1 MKSVTCTI
9 LIFSLL
15 ASLLTGCWD
24 RTELNEIGIT
34 VGLGVDK
41 DGDQIRVSAQVVV
54 PSEVASKS
62 RPSKGAPAV
71 TTFEATAPTLYE
83 AIQKITEISPRL
95 IYLSHIRMLIFGEE
109 FARQGIADI
118 VESLMREPFA
128 RTDFYICVAKGTS
141 ASNMLQVATTLE
153 KIPANKMFS
162 SMEVLSKTWAPVS
175 KVTIDQLMDVLVSS
189 EIHATLPALEAKGD
203 LPKGIV
209 EGTDNVKTIE
219 PTTVLAITSL
229 AVFKK
234 DRLIGWL
241 DEIDSKG
248 YNYIR
253 DHVDTTTGHV
263 DCPEGGKIAL
273 LALRSQTKTK
283 VFIHNGE
290 PVIQIS
296 VENKST
302 IRENNCKKMELKSV
316 EDVHEIERES
326 NAKIIEV
333 MKHSV
338 ETVRRKFKV
347 DIFGFGQ
354 LIHQTNPKA
363 WKELKKDWDHNF
375 MSLQIEYKANT
386 EIKKNGAIMNSYQKK
401 MKE

>member
-1 MKSVTCTI
+1 MKAVISTI
-9 LIFSLL
+9 LILSLL

-24 RTELNEIGIT
+24 RRELNEIGIT

-41 DGDQIRVSAQVVV
+41 EGDQVRVSAQVVV

-62 RPSKGAPAV
+62 RSSKGAPAV
-71 TTFEATAPTLYE
+71 ILFDVTAPTLYE
-83 AIQKITEISPRL
+83 AIQKITEISPRI
-95 IYLSHIRMLIFGEE
+95 IYLSHIRMLVFGEE
-109 FARQGIADI
+109 FARQGIADV

-141 ASNMLQVATTLE
+141 ASNMLQVVTTLE

-175 KVTIDQLMDVLVSS
+175 KVTIDQLMEELASS
-189 EIHATLPALEAKGD
+189 EIHTTLPALEAKGD
-203 LPKGIV
+203 LPEGIT
-209 EGTDNVKTIE
+209 EGMDNVKTIK
-219 PTTVLAITSL
+219 PTTVLAISSL

-241 DEIDSKG
+241 DESDSKG

-253 DHVDTTTGHV
+253 NHVDTTTGHI

-273 LALRSQTKTK
+273 MALRSHTKTK
-283 VFIHNGE
+283 VFMHNGE
-290 PVIQIS
+290 PLIQIS

-302 IRENNCKKMELKSV
+302 IRENNCRKMELKSV
-316 EDVHEIERES
+316 ADVHEIERES
-326 NAKIIEV
+326 NAKLIEI

-354 LIHQTNPKA
+354 LVHQADPKA
-363 WKELKKDWDHNF
+363 WKVLKKDWDHTF
-375 MSLQIEYKANT
+375 MNVQIEYKANT
-386 EIKKNGAIMNSYQKK
+386 EIKKLGAIMNSFQKK
-401 MKE
+401 MTE